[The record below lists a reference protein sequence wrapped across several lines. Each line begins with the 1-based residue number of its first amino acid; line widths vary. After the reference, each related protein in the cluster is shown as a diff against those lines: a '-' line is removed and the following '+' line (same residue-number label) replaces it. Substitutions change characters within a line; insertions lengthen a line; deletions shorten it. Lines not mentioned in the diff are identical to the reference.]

1 MKELKIYEFQAKQIE
16 DTFRLVARTLESK
29 SKTTSLDRDVMQSWE
44 MIKNVLAEKIDVH
57 VPRMQLLAITI
68 NMYTKCNTKMKQLTE
83 NYSIR
88 LNKKQHETLQ
98 ILKTYNVNI
107 SNFIRLAIK
116 EKLQRD
122 WKQIKEKK
130 EKIKLPF

>member
-1 MKELKIYEFQAKQIE
+1 MYQRVDFKC
-16 DTFRLVARTLESK
+16 
-29 SKTTSLDRDVMQSWE
+29 
-44 MIKNVLAEKIDVH
+44 
-57 VPRMQLLAITI
+57 PITI

>member
-1 MKELKIYEFQAKQIE
+1 MELF
-16 DTFRLVARTLESK
+16 SK
-29 SKTTSLDRDVMQSWE
+29 LSKLRRR
-44 MIKNVLAEKIDVH
+44 IKLR
-57 VPRMQLLAITI
+57 PTI
-68 NMYTKCNTKMKQLTE
+68 NIRTKCNTKMKQLTE

-116 EKLQRD
+116 EKIQRD
-122 WKQIKEKK
+122 WNQIKEKK